1 MMTPSL
7 LQPLP
12 IPQASFTDIHM
23 DFIEGFRKSWG
34 KNVIFVVDDRFS
46 KYAYF
51 MALIHPYTASSVA
64 KVFMDN
70 VFKQHGFLATIVS
83 DRDLVFLS
91 QLWKNLFIQQEV
103 YISTLLYSLPPQS
116 DGRVM

>member
-1 MMTPSL
+1 
-7 LQPLP
+7 
-12 IPQASFTDIHM
+12 
-23 DFIEGFRKSWG
+23 
-34 KNVIFVVDDRFS
+34 
-46 KYAYF
+46 
-51 MALIHPYTASSVA
+51 VA